1 MTSQIWMRPYGWGV
15 EPPYFAVFRN
25 IFEVAE
31 PVVLRFSYSADE
43 RATLFC
49 DGEVIAD
56 GPPRGTPERWFTA
69 TVELPLAPGKHVLT
83 ARLFAFGPALTAYGQ
98 MSVKPGIFVQ
108 DESGV
113 LSSDWEYQL

>member
-1 MTSQIWMRPYGWGV
+1 MKKTKSQIWMRPYGWGV

-69 TVELPLAPGKHVLT
+69 AVELPLAPGKHILT
-83 ARLFAFGPALTAYGQ
+83 AAFRIRLCPDCLWPDVGQ
-98 MSVKPGIFVQ
+98 AGNIRSR
-108 DESGV
+108 
-113 LSSDWEYQL
+113 